1 LTARRQAG
9 TNLERVG
16 LFTVCWRALLAVN
29 GICNMRIDVAE
40 EEKREVQV
48 MFFAHVAR
56 ADC

>member
-29 GICNMRIDVAE
+29 STCNMRIDAAE
-40 EEKREVQV
+40 GEKREVQV
-48 MFFAHVAR
+48 MFFAYVAR
-56 ADC
+56 G